1 MILGT
6 HLHRNRRTT
15 TGDFGLISRYPK
27 NKRKGGPQYVVSA
40 LFLVKI
46 SKGKIGTAN
55 PPFSANA
62 KRLD

>member
-1 MILGT
+1 MI
-6 HLHRNRRTT
+6 
-15 TGDFGLISRYPK
+15 K
-27 NKRKGGPQYVVSA
+27 NGSQYVVFA

-62 KRLD
+62 KKFDSRNPSFSQSVGCLYLI